1 MSKWLWYV
9 HSVIRVMLQTSFRY
23 MWLGTN
29 LVFNFL
35 LVPTASLICLNR
47 ILMKIQYIKCF
58 LYHVNW
64 FPPPPCVFPYNFW
77 VSSCMCVCVLL
88 YHGSAFGSFFF
99 FFSFSSV
106 KHLFFYLCHISF
118 SLPHL
123 SCPLKSSLLL
133 TWVLFNHY
141 ITSCWNLHKRRWSV
155 IVMETK
161 SLDCIPLSSTIGA
174 CMCKG

>member
-64 FPPPPCVFPYNFW
+64 FPPPRRVFSLIIFEFLL
-77 VSSCMCVCVLL
+77 VCVSVFSFITALL
-88 YHGSAFGSFFF
+88 LALSF